1 MRIAIGSD
9 SYLRIVRASA
19 WYDLVVT
26 IGFATPWTFA
36 AIHRALGTL
45 SQLLGM
51 PEGLPPFAPEHM
63 LMANLLGSI
72 VTVWAILRLRHTQQ
86 RYGRYDAIGRF
97 LFATW
102 QIYAVALGAS
112 PIILGFIVVEVGF
125 GIAQSLPV
133 VPEQRRSAS
142 AVPVPEVNQL
152 PPAPPARHSAAS
164 RYPCA

>member
-1 MRIAIGSD
+1 MIEAN

-36 AIHRALGTL
+36 AIHGGLGTAAG
-45 SQLLGM
+45 LLGL
-51 PEGLPPFAPEHM
+51 PGSLPPFAPEHM

-86 RYGRYDAIGRF
+86 RYGRYDAAGRF
-97 LFATW
+97 LFAAW
-102 QIYAVALGAS
+102 QLYALALGAN
-112 PIILGFIVVEVGF
+112 PIILAFTVVELGF

-133 VPEQRRSAS
+133 ALARSDRPSTAS
-142 AVPVPEVNQL
+142 FSAE
-152 PPAPPARHSAAS
+152 RHE
-164 RYPCA
+164 